1 MDILFV
7 FCFSP
12 IFFQFKLGFWSVE
25 KLKLGRMTDGLCFAS
40 SGRPVVRRPSV
51 RRRRSIA
58 FAYLTYLRLHYVVRT
73 YLSHLP
79 KLHPVELVQKDA
91 ATDLNCQRYYFLGRV
106 FSLKGQVEV
115 ELANI

>member
-1 MDILFV
+1 
-7 FCFSP
+7 
-12 IFFQFKLGFWSVE
+12 
-25 KLKLGRMTDGLCFAS
+25 MTDGLCFAS
-40 SGRPVVRRPSV
+40 SRRSPSVGPSV
-51 RRRRSIA
+51 RRSVA

-79 KLHPVELVQKDA
+79 KLHPVELVQKGA
-91 ATDLNCQRYYFLGRV
+91 ATDLNCQRNYFLGRV